1 MRCGQSPYHI
11 RIWGWRRRSEIA
23 LSDRCALWPRGRRT
37 SLPSGVWSG
46 LRTRL
51 ALLLLGARA
60 RTACVSNIEQLPQVC
75 SAMIVGGVMAREA
88 CAPAY
93 TATRSAMMASFLPFL
108 IATKNLEISD
118 RSFDA
123 ETMGII
129 GDAFDKACKEMH
141 DQTQPDSLQESI
153 AGRLI
158 DIAAR
163 GERDPKKMCES
174 ALISLGLAPNRFTIR
189 RPQIS
194 PLRAR
199 FA

>member
-1 MRCGQSPYHI
+1 
-11 RIWGWRRRSEIA
+11 
-23 LSDRCALWPRGRRT
+23 
-37 SLPSGVWSG
+37 
-46 LRTRL
+46 
-51 ALLLLGARA
+51 
-60 RTACVSNIEQLPQVC
+60 
-75 SAMIVGGVMAREA
+75 MAREA

-93 TATRSAMMASFLPFL
+93 TATRSARMASFLPL

-199 FA
+199 ST

>member
-1 MRCGQSPYHI
+1 MGVAAPLCQAVCGVASQP
-11 RIWGWRRRSEIA
+11 
-23 LSDRCALWPRGRRT
+23 LSFL
-37 SLPSGVWSG
+37 SLVPAHG
-46 LRTRL
+46 
-51 ALLLLGARA
+51 
-60 RTACVSNIEQLPQVC
+60 VSNIEQLPQVY
-75 SAMIVGGVMAREA
+75 SAIIVGVVAREA
-88 CAPAY
+88 CAAAN
-93 TATRSAMMASFLPFL
+93 TATGSATMASFLQFL

-129 GDAFDKACKEMH
+129 GEAFNKACKEMH
-141 DQTQPDSLQESI
+141 DKIQPDSLQESI

-163 GERDPKKMCES
+163 GERDPEKMCES

>member
-1 MRCGQSPYHI
+1 
-11 RIWGWRRRSEIA
+11 
-23 LSDRCALWPRGRRT
+23 
-37 SLPSGVWSG
+37 
-46 LRTRL
+46 
-51 ALLLLGARA
+51 
-60 RTACVSNIEQLPQVC
+60 
-75 SAMIVGGVMAREA
+75 MAREA

-93 TATRSAMMASFLPFL
+93 MATRSPTIASFLPFL